1 MSKESMNFRTDVKNV
16 KGLGTSKS
24 GFGHW
29 WMQRITGTL
38 MLPCGLYLLFAL
50 TTLNIADA
58 SVVVTW
64 MNQPF
69 NGIVTLLFAL
79 AASYHGALGIQVVLE
94 DYVHN
99 HAVNLTLRFLTMV
112 LMIVMMMV
120 SIYSVASILLG

>member
-1 MSKESMNFRTDVKNV
+1 MSNESMKFRSDTKRV
-16 KGLGTSKS
+16 KGLGASKS

-38 MLPCGLYLLFAL
+38 MLPCGLYLLVAL
-50 TTLNIADA
+50 TTLNVTDA

>member
-1 MSKESMNFRTDVKNV
+1 MNYRSDVKKV
-16 KGLGTSKS
+16 KGLGASKS

-29 WMQRITGTL
+29 WMQRITG
-38 MLPCGLYLLFAL
+38 MLLIPCGLYLLISLSAMGV
-50 TTLNIADA
+50 TGA
-58 SVVVTW
+58 SDVVAW
-64 MNQPF
+64 MSQPF
-69 NGIVTLLFAL
+69 NGIITLLFAL